1 MGFQLSQKSAR
12 GSNSIIA
19 YNAVMRRTLKFEN
32 LEDRRVMAGLP
43 FGASDQDTGEF
54 MLGRIAVTPV
64 FIESNGLGDASTED
78 WTESQKADVLSN
90 IQTGLNWW
98 KQLLAKKS
106 SVTTLD
112 FVVDTT
118 FVQSPFSSQ
127 YEPITRRSDDY
138 SLWVDEFMVAQG
150 YSQSGLLENNVRAF
164 NNAQRSKLQ
173 SDWSFT
179 IFVVNSK
186 NDADGM
192 FAPNGSFS
200 RAFSFAGGLFE
211 VVPSTRPAM
220 TFAHETGHMF
230 WARDEYTGG
239 STYYQRRGYYNTQNT
254 NAMDLNPNS
263 GFVQEDS
270 IMSDGPGQLRAYN
283 NVTSPA
289 STLAHIG
296 WQDSDNDGIFDVLD
310 VPLKLQ
316 GSGRFDPAK
325 SQYLFR
331 GNASVQTL
339 PNLNGSGAQNNITLN
354 QVGRIEYRIN
364 QGAWQTILTPSA
376 YSTDLDLAIPIPSGS
391 TGTVEIR
398 AIDPRIGIVSNSFQ
412 GALTGAGSTT
422 QTSGVYGFAW
432 NDLNTDGVWQTL
444 ESGISGATVRLL
456 NRDGTLA
463 RTQTVI
469 RPDDLPAGKISNP
482 VSGTSMTA
490 IGMDTDGKLS
500 IASDMNAELGK
511 SVIQPFAY
519 SVQSY
524 RPYFQGTDEQLKL
537 AFATP
542 TSYASVHIVAA
553 EGSAIGRLDAYDSN
567 GKILTRYESA
577 SLATNTSTWLEV
589 QSDQPIA
596 YVIAYGHRDT
606 KIKIDQ
612 IRYGLPGDVTTGND
626 GSYLF
631 PSVPAGS
638 FSVRVLPPAGFESRV
653 PADGISN
660 VVVSAAAPSI
670 RADFS
675 QLKLTSPWQ
684 NPTLKYDVNNDGLI
698 SLFDVLVVINDIN
711 RTGARQLLDSE
722 RAPPP
727 FIDVDGNR
735 IVEAL
740 DVLIVINYINSHLA
754 SGEGEGTL
762 PRIEDPLSDASISGA
777 APIDM
782 AMADGNFWSTDSAT
796 TSRRRRG

>member
-1 MGFQLSQKSAR
+1 
-12 GSNSIIA
+12 
-19 YNAVMRRTLKFEN
+19 MRRTLKFEN

-106 SVTTLD
+106 SVATLD

-118 FVQSPFSSQ
+118 FVQTPFSSQ
-127 YEPITRRSDDY
+127 YEPISRRSDDY
-138 SLWVDEFMVAQG
+138 SLWVNEFMVAQG

-164 NNAQRSKLQ
+164 NNTQRSKLQ

-200 RAFSFAGGLFE
+200 RAFSFAGGLFQ

-254 NAMDLNPNS
+254 NALDLNPNS

-270 IMSDGPGQLRAYN
+270 IMSDGPGLLRAYN

-316 GSGRFDPAK
+316 GTGRFDPTR

-339 PNLNGSGAQNNITLN
+339 PNLNGSGAQDNITLN
-354 QVGRIEYRIN
+354 KVGRIEYRIN
-364 QGAWQTILTPSA
+364 QGAWQTILTPNA
-376 YSTDLDLAIPIPSGS
+376 YTTDLDLAIPIPSGS

-398 AIDPRIGIVSNSFQ
+398 AIDPRIGIVSNSFE
-412 GALTGAGSTT
+412 GGLTGAGSTT
-422 QTSGVYGFAW
+422 QTNGVYGFAW

-469 RPDDLPAGKISNP
+469 RPDDLPSGMISNP
-482 VSGTSMTA
+482 VSGTLMTA

-500 IASDMNAELGK
+500 IATDSNAELGN

-524 RPYFQGTDEQLKL
+524 RPYFQGTDTQLKI

-542 TSYASVHIVAA
+542 TRFASVHAIAA
-553 EGSAIGRLDAYDSN
+553 EGNAIGRLDAYDSN
-567 GKILTRYESA
+567 GKILTRHEST
-577 SLATNTSTWLEV
+577 SLVTNTSTWLEV

-612 IRYGLPGDVTTGND
+612 IRYGFPGDVTTGND

-638 FSVRVLPPAGFESRV
+638 YSVRVLPPAGFESRV
-653 PADGISN
+653 PVDGISN
-660 VVVSAAAPSI
+660 VVVSAAVPSV

-740 DVLIVINYINSHLA
+740 DVLIVINYINSQLGA
-754 SGEGEGTL
+754 GEGEGTL
-762 PRIEDPLSDASISGA
+762 RPIEEPLSAASITGA